1 MAITFHCEHCGKK
14 IEAKDAAGGNWGACP
29 ACHNK
34 VYVPDLSAKAGEE
47 LKLVPIDEN
56 EVNKQKRLM
65 AETYQL
71 TQNILLERETH
82 DNPTTSVRKTVKLDD
97 KELTNKIITYLRQMA
112 DGQLNQAK
120 QTANLITQCGTQAM
134 NILDRIAISDMP
146 EPQLA
151 HIPPQVLSG
160 LIRTLRSKIN

>member
-56 EVNKQKRLM
+56 EVNKQKRLIGKEN
-65 AETYQL
+65 ET
-71 TQNILLERETH
+71 
-82 DNPTTSVRKTVKLDD
+82 
-97 KELTNKIITYLRQMA
+97 
-112 DGQLNQAK
+112 
-120 QTANLITQCGTQAM
+120 
-134 NILDRIAISDMP
+134 
-146 EPQLA
+146 
-151 HIPPQVLSG
+151 
-160 LIRTLRSKIN
+160 SKIENLYAFNGIHIVSNRIFKNNLEVRFRGILEIYFELIQKKGVTILGFDTGDCTFKDIGKIENLE